1 MDKRFC
7 LALFLSL
14 IVIAMSQLL
23 FSSSARRPYGQGAA
37 GSDSV
42 SGLKTTASSSQVGT
56 TQSPNGQTSGTT
68 NSQGGVGRAAEA
80 ATSGSIARS
89 VAEMTVITTPKAIYR
104 FGSVGGAPV
113 SIVIRDYKN
122 RSAGGSLVDLGVPG
136 SPLLRYQLVT
146 PADTADPANWPFNPT
161 RPRDTKGGQ
170 TPHHR
175 PSGKKSRRA

>member
-1 MDKRFC
+1 MDKRFF

-14 IVIAMSQLL
+14 IVIAISQLL
-23 FSSSARRPYGQGAA
+23 FPSSARKPYGQGAT

-42 SGLKTTASSSQVGT
+42 SGLKNTASSTQVGT

-113 SIVIRDYKN
+113 SIVIRDYNN
-122 RSAGGSLVDLGVPG
+122 RSAGGGLVDLGVPG
-136 SPLLRYQLVT
+136 SPLLSYQLVT
-146 PADTADPANWPFNPT
+146 PADTAELEDVPFTLPPPQDTQGDANA
-161 RPRDTKGGQ
+161 
-170 TPHHR
+170 H
-175 PSGKKSRRA
+175 